1 MRSSDVKLN
10 YGTLAILAVFLM
22 IFAKFEW
29 TQPWTA
35 PHIAG
40 VAIFIPS
47 FLLFVLARIQLGRAF
62 SIQAK
67 ASTLVTTGLY
77 SRIRNPI
84 YVFSG
89 LMIAGIIIWAND
101 PRYLLIFAV
110 LIPIQIYRS
119 RKEAKVLEE
128 KFGAAYLEYKRK
140 TWF

>member
-1 MRSSDVKLN
+1 MKLN
-10 YGTLAILAVFLM
+10 YGTLVFLAVFVL
-22 IFAKFEW
+22 IFVFIAWK
-29 TQPWTA
+29 QPWTA

-47 FLLFVLARIQLGRAF
+47 FVLFVLARIQLGRAF

-84 YVFSG
+84 YVFGS
-89 LMIAGIIIWAND
+89 LMIAGIIIWANK
-101 PRYLLIFAV
+101 PWLLLIFAV
-110 LIPIQIYRS
+110 IIPMQIYRS
-119 RKEAKVLEE
+119 RKEAKVLEGE
-128 KFGAAYLEYKRK
+128 FGAAYLEYKRK